1 MHTMKKDTSRRM
13 HQLQIEFPDEH
24 VRKYWMDNNFTATAA
39 ELKDSVEG
47 RMRCYYKQRGW
58 HQTSAPVG
66 PGQHFPIE
74 LYWEWYEPPL

>member
-1 MHTMKKDTSRRM
+1 MR
-13 HQLQIEFPDEH
+13 QLQIEFPDEH
-24 VRKYWMDNNFTATAA
+24 MRKYWMDNNFTATAA
-39 ELKDSVEG
+39 ELKDGLEG
-47 RMRCYYKQRGW
+47 RMRCYWKQRGW

>member
-1 MHTMKKDTSRRM
+1 MLMTKKDTSRH
-13 HQLQIEFPDEH
+13 HQLQIEFPGLE
-24 VRKYWMDNNFTATAA
+24 KYWLDNNVEMTAA

-47 RMRCYYKQRGW
+47 RMRCYWKQRGW

-74 LYWEWYEPPL
+74 LYWEWYEPL